1 MPCGRSFH
9 GQIKLADHLLF
20 LHPGWFCG
28 AERSAH
34 FALRAFLRSEGTFFL
49 MLLPGEI
56 EIARHAPKPG
66 CSTEVAQRYTHWLAT
81 HHYENFNVVSWLLPK
96 ALHQHFYNVYA
107 YCRWADDLGDEVPD
121 AARALEL
128 LDWWERE
135 LDACYRGKPSHPVFV
150 ALRETIVAKDIPK
163 QPFADLLKAFR
174 QDQTV
179 KRYPNWDGVLGYCV
193 YSANPVGC
201 LVLYL
206 CGYRDEQRQRLSD
219 ATCTA
224 LQLANFWQDVS
235 RDLEIGR
242 IYIPL
247 DVAAAHGLAE
257 RDIVERRFDERYVR
271 LMKDL
276 IERTRALFAEGKPL
290 ARMVDGRLS
299 VDLEMFTRG
308 GLAVLGAIEAMGYDT
323 LHQRPAV
330 SKVKQ
335 ARLLGRTLVMHLISK
350 NSISA
355 EKAPTPAVVG
365 AQHVSQSGR
374 DAAPSDHMNLA
385 QSYEECHRIA
395 RAAQSNFYYA
405 FFLLPKPKRD
415 GLAALYA
422 FMRLVDDV
430 ADEGAGLA
438 EKQRGLAKW
447 RAALDQA
454 ITGQEQLFD
463 GNAAMATPAAAL
475 SGAAEILPAL
485 VDTMQRYKMSARY
498 LHDLISGAEMDL
510 TVQTYPTFDRLR
522 EYCYRVA
529 GTVGLTC
536 THVFGFSDARA
547 LDLAEKLGL
556 AFQLTNIIRD
566 VREDYKLG
574 RIYLPEEDLQRYGVS
589 PEDFGRDEATLGV
602 RELLRFEAERAWQL
616 YEEGAVLLGLIDAD
630 SRSALWLLVHTYSA
644 LLGRFESLDFTVFG
658 ERVRLTKA
666 EKMMFIAK
674 ARFGRHTE
682 ENILEKRNRD
692 RRRAGGTGSRHRAG

>member
-1 MPCGRSFH
+1 
-9 GQIKLADHLLF
+9 
-20 LHPGWFCG
+20 
-28 AERSAH
+28 
-34 FALRAFLRSEGTFFL
+34 

-56 EIARHAPKPG
+56 DITRHAPQPG
-66 CSTEVAQRYTHWLAT
+66 CSPEVAQRYTRWLAT

-135 LDACYRGKPSHPVFV
+135 LGACYEGKPSHPVFV

-179 KRYPNWDGVLGYCV
+179 KRYPNWDAVLGYCV
-193 YSANPVGC
+193 YSANPVGR

-206 CGYRDEQRQRLSD
+206 CGYRDKERQRLSD

-247 DVAAAHGLAE
+247 DVAAAHGLTE
-257 RDIVERRFDERYVR
+257 NDIVERRFDERYVCV
-271 LMKDL
+271 MKGL
-276 IERTRALFAEGKPL
+276 IARTRALFAEGRPL
-290 ARMVDGRLS
+290 AKMVDGRLS

-308 GLAVLGAIEAMGYDT
+308 GLAVLDAIEAMGYDT

-335 ARLLGRTLVMHLISK
+335 AGLLGRALVAHLVGGNPRS
-350 NSISA
+350 NRVA
-355 EKAPTPAVVG
+355 TPRPIVG
-365 AQHVSQSGR
+365 APH
-374 DAAPSDHMNLA
+374 AAPRSSTA
-385 QSYEECHRIA
+385 IAESYEECHRIA
-395 RAAQSNFYYA
+395 RASHSNFYYA

-422 FMRLVDDV
+422 FMRMVDDV
-430 ADEGAGLA
+430 ADEGADLMA
-438 EKQRGLAKW
+438 KQRGLAKW

-454 ITGQEQLFD
+454 INGQEQLFD
-463 GNAAMATPAAAL
+463 GNAAMAMPVPGL
-475 SGAAEILPAL
+475 SGAAELLPAL
-485 VDTMQRYKMSARY
+485 VDTMQRYKMPTRY

-536 THVFGFSDARA
+536 THVFGYSDARA

-556 AFQLTNIIRD
+556 AFQLTNIVRD
-566 VREDYKLG
+566 VHEDYRLG
-574 RIYLPEEDLQRYGVS
+574 RVYLPEEDLQRYGVS
-589 PEDFGRDEATLGV
+589 ARDLGRNEATLGV
-602 RELLRFEAERAWQL
+602 RELLRFEAERAWQF
-616 YEEGAVLLGLIDAD
+616 YEEGSALLGLIDAD
-630 SRSALWLLVHTYSA
+630 SRGALWLLVHTYTA
-644 LLGRFESLDFTVFG
+644 LLSRIESLDFAVFG
-658 ERVRLTKA
+658 ERVRLPKT

-682 ENILEKRNRD
+682 ENILEKRDRD
-692 RRRAGGTGSRHRAG
+692 RRRAGGTGSRRRAG

>member
-1 MPCGRSFH
+1 
-9 GQIKLADHLLF
+9 
-20 LHPGWFCG
+20 
-28 AERSAH
+28 
-34 FALRAFLRSEGTFFL
+34 

-56 EIARHAPKPG
+56 DITRHAPDPG
-66 CSTEVAQRYTHWLAT
+66 CSPEEAQKYTKWLAT

-96 ALHQHFYNVYA
+96 ALHQHFYNLYA

-128 LDWWERE
+128 LHWWERE
-135 LDACYRGKPSHPVFV
+135 LDGCYQGKPSHPVFV

-179 KRYPNWDGVLGYCV
+179 KRYPNWDAVLGYCR
-193 YSANPVGC
+193 YSANPVGR

-206 CGYRDEQRQRLSD
+206 CGYRDDQRQRLSD

-247 DVAAAHGLAE
+247 DAAAGQGLSE
-257 RDIVERRFDERYVR
+257 SDIVERRFDERYMR

-276 IERTRALFAEGKPL
+276 IARTRVVFTEGRPL

-308 GLAVLGAIEAMGYDT
+308 GLAVLDAIEAMGYDT
-323 LHQRPAV
+323 LHHRPAV

-335 ARLLGRTLVMHLISK
+335 AGLLGRALVGHLVGGNPRSNEIS
-350 NSISA
+350 
-355 EKAPTPAVVG
+355 PALTVVG
-365 AQHVSQSGR
+365 AQQQSRFGR
-374 DAAPSDHMNLA
+374 DAAHSDHLNLA
-385 QSYEECHRIA
+385 ESYEECHRIA
-395 RAAQSNFYYA
+395 RASHSNFYYA
-405 FFLLPKPKRD
+405 FFLLPKPKCD

-430 ADEGAGLA
+430 ADEGADLGA
-438 EKQRGLAKW
+438 KQRGLAKW
-447 RAALDQA
+447 RAVLDEA

-463 GNAAMATPAAAL
+463 GTAATVSPTAAL
-475 SGAAEILPAL
+475 GAAAEILAAL
-485 VDTMQRYKMSARY
+485 ADTMHRYKMPARY

-566 VREDYKLG
+566 VHEDHKLG
-574 RIYLPEEDLQRYGVS
+574 RVYLPEEDLQRYGVS
-589 PEDFGRDEATLGV
+589 PEDFDRNEATLGI

-616 YEEGAVLLGLIDAD
+616 YEEGSALLGLIDAD
-630 SRSALWLLVHTYSA
+630 SRGALWLLVHTYSA
-644 LLGRFESLDFTVFG
+644 LLARIESLDFAVFG
-658 ERVRLTKA
+658 ERVRLPKA
-666 EKMMFIAK
+666 EKMMFVAK

-682 ENILEKRNRD
+682 ENILEKRDRD

>member
-1 MPCGRSFH
+1 
-9 GQIKLADHLLF
+9 
-20 LHPGWFCG
+20 
-28 AERSAH
+28 
-34 FALRAFLRSEGTFFL
+34 

-56 EIARHAPKPG
+56 DITRHAPNPG
-66 CSTEVAQRYTHWLAT
+66 CTLEAAQKYTRWLAT

-96 ALHQHFYNVYA
+96 HLHQHFYNVYA

-121 AARALEL
+121 AKRALEL
-128 LDWWERE
+128 LHWWEHE
-135 LDACYRGKPSHPVFV
+135 LDACYEGKPSHPVFV

-179 KRYPNWDGVLGYCV
+179 KRYPDWASVLHYCV
-193 YSANPVGC
+193 YSANPVGR

-235 RDLEIGR
+235 RDLEKGR
-242 IYIPL
+242 IYMPL
-247 DVAAAHGLAE
+247 DAAAAQGLTE
-257 RDIVERRFDERYVR
+257 NDIVERRFDERYVR

-276 IERTRALFAEGKPL
+276 IARTRELFAEGMPL
-290 ARMVDGRLS
+290 AKMVDGRLS
-299 VDLEMFTRG
+299 IDLEMFSCG
-308 GLAVLGAIEAMGYDT
+308 GLAVLDAIEAMGYDT
-323 LHQRPAV
+323 LHNRPSI
-330 SKVKQ
+330 SKAKQ
-335 ARLLGRTLVMHLISK
+335 AGLLGRALVSHLVGRS
-350 NSISA
+350 SGSHQSA
-355 EKAPTPAVVG
+355 PSRVVVG
-365 AQHVSQSGR
+365 TQHATPQPVGDLSESY
-374 DAAPSDHMNLA
+374 AA
-385 QSYEECHRIA
+385 CHSIA
-395 RAAQSNFYYA
+395 RASRSNFYHA

-430 ADEGAGLA
+430 SDEEQGLLA
-438 EKQRGLAKW
+438 KQRGLAKW
-447 RAALDQA
+447 RAALDEA
-454 ITGQEQLFD
+454 ATGNSQGFD
-463 GNAAMATPAAAL
+463 GTAVIPLPSDA
-475 SGAAEILPAL
+475 SYGEAEVLPAL
-485 VDTMQRYKMSARY
+485 VDTMQRYKMPARY

-510 TVQTYPTFDRLR
+510 TVQAYPTFERLR

-536 THVFGFSDARA
+536 THVFGFRDARA

-566 VREDYKLG
+566 VHEDYKLG
-574 RIYLPEEDLQRYGVS
+574 RVYLPEEDLIRYGVS
-589 PEDFGRDEATLGV
+589 SEDFGRGEATLGV
-602 RELLRFEAERAWQL
+602 RELLRFESERAWQL
-616 YEEGAVLLGLIDAD
+616 YEEGSALLGLIDED
-630 SRSALWLLVHTYSA
+630 SRGALWLLVHTYSA
-644 LLGRFESLDFTVFG
+644 LLGRIESLDFAVFG
-658 ERVRLTKA
+658 ERVRLSKT

-682 ENILEKRNRD
+682 ENILEKRDRD
-692 RRRAGGTGSRHRAG
+692 RRRAGGTGSRRRAG

>member
-1 MPCGRSFH
+1 M
-9 GQIKLADHLLF
+9 
-20 LHPGWFCG
+20 
-28 AERSAH
+28 
-34 FALRAFLRSEGTFFL
+34 LR
-49 MLLPGEI
+49 PGEI
-56 EIARHAPKPG
+56 DITRHAPMPG
-66 CSTEVAQRYTHWLAT
+66 CSTEEAQKYTHWLAT

-96 ALHQHFYNVYA
+96 DLHQHFYNVYA
-107 YCRWADDLGDEVPD
+107 YCRWADDLGDEVPE

-128 LDWWERE
+128 LAWWEHE
-135 LDACYRGKPSHPVFV
+135 LDACYEGKPSHPVFV
-150 ALRETIVAKDIPK
+150 ALRQTIVAKDIPK

-179 KRYPNWDGVLGYCV
+179 KRYRNWDAVLGYCV
-193 YSANPVGC
+193 YSANPVGR

-206 CGYRDEQRQRLSD
+206 CGYRDEERQRLSD

-235 RDLEIGR
+235 RDLDIGR

-247 DVAAAHGLAE
+247 DAAAAQGLSE
-257 RDIVERRFDERYVR
+257 SDIVECRFDERYVR

-276 IERTRALFAEGKPL
+276 IARTRTLFSEGQPL
-290 ARMVDGRLS
+290 AKMVDGRLS

-308 GLAVLGAIEAMGYDT
+308 GLAVLDAIESMGYDT
-323 LHQRPAV
+323 LHNRPAV
-330 SKVKQ
+330 SKLKQ
-335 ARLLGRTLVMHLISK
+335 AALLGRALVAHLASG
-350 NSISA
+350 NRPSNDVATGPS
-355 EKAPTPAVVG
+355 VVG
-365 AQHVSQSGR
+365 AQH
-374 DAAPSDHMNLA
+374 AAPQLSTTIA

-395 RAAQSNFYYA
+395 HASQSNFYYA

-415 GLAALYA
+415 AMAALYA

-430 ADEGAGLA
+430 ADEGADLA
-438 EKQRGLAKW
+438 AKQRGLAKW
-447 RAALDQA
+447 RAALDQY
-454 ITGQEQLFD
+454 ITGQDQVFD
-463 GNAAMATPAAAL
+463 GNAAMAAPAPSL
-475 SGAAEILPAL
+475 SGASEVLPAL
-485 VDTMQRYKMSARY
+485 VETMQRYKMPARY

-536 THVFGFSDARA
+536 THVFGFTDAQA

-566 VREDYKLG
+566 VHEDYKLG
-574 RIYLPEEDLQRYGVS
+574 RVYLPEEDLQRYGVS
-589 PEDFGRDEATLGV
+589 PQDFGRGEASLGI
-602 RELLRFEAERAWQL
+602 RELLRFEAERAWQM
-616 YEEGAVLLGLIDAD
+616 YEEGAALLGLIDAD
-630 SRSALWLLVHTYSA
+630 SRGALWLLVHTYSA
-644 LLGRFESLDFTVFG
+644 LLGRIEVLDFAVFG
-658 ERVRLTKA
+658 ERVRLSKA

-682 ENILEKRNRD
+682 ENILEKRDRD
-692 RRRAGGTGSRHRAG
+692 RRRAGGTGGRRRAG